1 MMEILMKADERG
13 TDAPKSDLKFGTST
27 EYVQNDTSS
36 SVENVDKLTTV
47 QKFYDGQNIFITG
60 GTGFMGKLLIEKL
73 LRGCPGINCIYVLI
87 RKKKEKNVLQRK
99 EELINDMV
107 FSVLRKEQPEFQ
119 KRIVAIEGDCSL
131 PNLGISIADRT
142 TLIGEVSIVFH
153 SAATVRFNEK
163 IKFAGAINVRS
174 LKEMIHLSLK
184 MSKLKSFV
192 HVSTAYANCPHNT
205 IEEKFYDPPMDANKF
220 IDLLDTID
228 EKLLDN
234 ITPQLLGE
242 WPNVYVYT
250 KSIAENIVKKHAGL
264 MPIGIFRP
272 AIVMPTHREPIC
284 GWIDNIHGLVRV
296 TAGGAMGLMRTN
308 YCDKSVNVEIVPG
321 DLTINALIVSAW
333 DIANNRRF
341 NEDIPIYNYVSK
353 ENPINFEEI
362 TKLSKKYTLL
372 LPTNNAIWYCSF
384 TNIKYRPIY
393 LLYMCFLHLLPAL
406 IVDTIAFCIGKKPR
420 LLKIYNK
427 IHTVSNISVYFTTK
441 EWVFINK
448 RWNELLN
455 KVTAKDRELF
465 FCDMKDLVWETYFQ
479 SYILGIRTYIIKDP
493 IETLPQAR
501 LKFRRL
507 YWMHQALKLV
517 IACVLLM
524 ITWAMFSRLL

>member
-1 MMEILMKADERG
+1 MIWD
-13 TDAPKSDLKFGTST
+13 
-27 EYVQNDTSS
+27 YN
-36 SVENVDKLTTV
+36 N
-47 QKFYDGQNIFITG
+47 
-60 GTGFMGKLLIEKL
+60 GFK
-73 LRGCPGINCIYVLI
+73 
-87 RKKKEKNVLQRK
+87 
-99 EELINDMV
+99 
-107 FSVLRKEQPEFQ
+107 
-119 KRIVAIEGDCSL
+119 
-131 PNLGISIADRT
+131 
-142 TLIGEVSIVFH
+142 
-153 SAATVRFNEK
+153 
-163 IKFAGAINVRS
+163 
-174 LKEMIHLSLK
+174 
-184 MSKLKSFV
+184 
-192 HVSTAYANCPHNT
+192 
-205 IEEKFYDPPMDANKF
+205 
-220 IDLLDTID
+220 
-228 EKLLDN
+228 
-234 ITPQLLGE
+234 LLGE
-242 WPNVYVYT
+242 WPNTYVYT

-284 GWIDNIHGLVRV
+284 GWIDNMHGLVGV
-296 TAGGAMGLMRTN
+296 TAGGAMGLIRTN
-308 YCDKSVNVEIVPG
+308 YCDKSVNVSVVPG
-321 DLTINALIVSAW
+321 DLTTNALIVSAW

-341 NEDIPIYNYVSK
+341 NEEIPIYNFVSK

-372 LPTNNAIWYCSF
+372 LPTNDAIWYCSF
-384 TNIKYRPIY
+384 RNIKCYPIY
-393 LLYMCFLHLLPAL
+393 LLYTCFLHLLPAL
-406 IVDTIAFCIGKKPR
+406 IVDTIAFCIGKKPSSLQTTLPSPG

-427 IHTVSNISVYFTTK
+427 IHTVSNLSTYFTTK
-441 EWVFINK
+441 EWVFINE

-524 ITWAMFSRLL
+524 ITWAMFSRHF